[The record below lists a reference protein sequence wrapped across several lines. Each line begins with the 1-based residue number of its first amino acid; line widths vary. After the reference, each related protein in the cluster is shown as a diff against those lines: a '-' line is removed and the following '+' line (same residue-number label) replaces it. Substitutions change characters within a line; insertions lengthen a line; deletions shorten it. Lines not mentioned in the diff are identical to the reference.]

1 MSTKNNIKTTE
12 DEKEK
17 VRRNLL
23 ERYLSTG
30 KVGLIK
36 PKSTDEAIDL
46 IETVVDMYVDV
57 PKNNSNSNNDD
68 IVEDTLDTLDPLAN
82 NSIVYDEN
90 DEDENDEDEN
100 DEDEEGELEAEDTS
114 YTSYTSY
121 TLTLSQM
128 SEKLKNIL
136 ADI

>member
-1 MSTKNNIKTTE
+1 MSTENNIKTTE
-12 DEKEK
+12 AEKEK

-57 PKNNSNSNNDD
+57 PKNNNSNSNNND
-68 IVEDTLDTLDPLAN
+68 IVEDTLDTLDTLAN
-82 NSIVYDEN
+82 NSIVY
-90 DEDENDEDEN
+90 DENDEDEN